1 MRRPIS
7 DDTWGGNSMG
17 KPEPSSRDS
26 FDGYSDGTRILASNT
41 GGGGGRANL
50 DPHARS
56 TRMVRTVRN

>member
-1 MRRPIS
+1 
-7 DDTWGGNSMG
+7 MG

-56 TRMVRTVRN
+56 TRIVRTVRNRPFFLFSLLLL